1 MVSQQSQMASDYKF
15 SQLDTDMDG
24 MVNGAEIRDVLIQ
37 SGLNQQVLAGIW

>member
-1 MVSQQSQMASDYKF
+1 MTAQSQVASDYKF

-37 SGLNQQVLAGIW
+37 SGLDQQVLAAIW